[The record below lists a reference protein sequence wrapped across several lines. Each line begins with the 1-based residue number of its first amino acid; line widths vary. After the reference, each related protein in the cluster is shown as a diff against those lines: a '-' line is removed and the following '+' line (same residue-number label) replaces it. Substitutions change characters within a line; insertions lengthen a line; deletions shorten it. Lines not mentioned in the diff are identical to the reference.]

1 MILPTIHLNGTSV
14 RSLLDDNSR
23 AHTALT
29 EAIQYLAQTAP
40 NGRDYY
46 PQGDIDG
53 TPALYIAQDQHSE
66 RMAKLLQVK
75 RELEQIA
82 DYLAGEELRRE
93 ASRLRQSV

>member
-23 AHTALT
+23 AYTALM

-53 TPALYIAQDQHSE
+53 KPALYVAQDQHSE
-66 RMAKLLQVK
+66 RMAMLLQVK
-75 RELEQIA
+75 RELEAIGE
-82 DYLAGEELRRE
+82 YLASEELRRK
-93 ASRLRQSV
+93 R